1 MAAARTDVLVIGAGV
16 AGLTTAVLL
25 AEEGLAVRVR
35 ARQPPRQTT
44 SAAAG
49 AIWGPHLA
57 NHESVPRWS
66 HMSLDVFRRLA
77 GRDGTGVRML
87 GGLEVARPRIP
98 APEWMT
104 RLDGFHDC
112 RPADLPDG
120 FATGW
125 RYTAPV
131 IDMPVYLGYLLRRLL
146 QAGGK
151 LEAGTITS
159 LDEVRTQAPIA
170 VNCTGFGARQ
180 LVPDPELT
188 PIRGELIVVDN
199 PGLDTFFAE
208 ETGESPD
215 LMYILPH
222 GDQLIIGSSAVRGR
236 ADLQPDPQT
245 AAAILRRCTA
255 LAPAIRGVR
264 IRAHRVGVRPVR
276 SRVRLEQQR
285 LDGCHVI
292 HNYGHGGA
300 GVTLSWGCAAEVLS
314 IIGQL

>member
-35 ARQPPRQTT
+35 AGQPPQHTT

-66 HMSLDVFRRLA
+66 HQSLDVFKGLT
-77 GRDGTGVRML
+77 GREDSGVRMVD
-87 GGLEVARPRIP
+87 GLEVARGQIP
-98 APEWMT
+98 APEWMA
-104 RLDGFHDC
+104 RLDGFRDC
-112 RPADLPDG
+112 PPADLPDG

-131 IDMPVYLGYLLRRLL
+131 VDMPVYLGYLFLRLVE
-146 QAGGK
+146 AGGK

-170 VNCTGFGARQ
+170 VNCTGSGARQ
-180 LVPDPELT
+180 LVPDPEVT
-188 PIRGELIVVDN
+188 PTRGQLVVVDN

-208 ETGESPD
+208 ETGASPD
-215 LMYILPH
+215 MTYILPH
-222 GDQLIIGSSAVRGR
+222 GDQLILGSSAERGR
-236 ADLQPDPQT
+236 SDLEPDPRT
-245 AAAILRRCTA
+245 AAAILRRCA
-255 LAPAIRGVR
+255 ELAPVIEGVR

-276 SRVRLEQQR
+276 SRVRLEHQR

-300 GVTLSWGCAAEVLS
+300 GVTLSWGCAGEVLS